1 VHQGPDLQT
10 CRSKAQRE
18 SVMRYFVVTKAPSPG
33 RANAVGEER
42 PVVVAVVNRR
52 VTNLSR
58 HSQTTQEAPARPSLG
73 LSLYVATLTASR
85 GPL

>member
-1 VHQGPDLQT
+1 MPFLGRRELLGRGF
-10 CRSKAQRE
+10 RSWAL
-18 SVMRYFVVTKAPSPG
+18 
-33 RANAVGEER
+33 ER
-42 PVVVAVVNRR
+42 PAVVDVVNRR

-73 LSLYVATLTASR
+73 LSLYVATLTAWR